1 MRKPVH
7 RIMEFSF
14 WAVFAILASG
24 VAVWA
29 AGYKFVVVSPT
40 ATLPQGVT
48 LVISPDDW
56 MHFST
61 VDSVEAYCE
70 RCFLPTLWCKT
81 STYERLQ
88 SSGNKVF
95 ELPYS
100 RTLFRLSRASIPVWE
115 QIDDQAGGS

>member
-1 MRKPVH
+1 
-7 RIMEFSF
+7 MEFSF

-29 AGYKFVVVSPT
+29 AGYKFVVVSPM

-48 LVISPDDW
+48 LVISPDDL
-56 MHFST
+56 MHFSA

-70 RCFLPTLWCKT
+70 RCLFPTLWCKT
-81 STYERLQ
+81 RTYEYLQ

-100 RTLFRLSRASIPVWE
+100 RTLFRMSRASNPVWE
-115 QIDDQAGGS
+115 QINEQAPTSGGS